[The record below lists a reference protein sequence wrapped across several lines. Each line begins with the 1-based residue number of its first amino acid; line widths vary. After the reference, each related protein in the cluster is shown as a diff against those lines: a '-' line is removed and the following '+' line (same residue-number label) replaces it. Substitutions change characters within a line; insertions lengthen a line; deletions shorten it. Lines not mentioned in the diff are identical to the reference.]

1 MFKSEEE
8 IVISRRIEIL
18 NETFYGKVYA
28 KFSIC
33 EKSLL
38 ILKIYMNVEIQFNL
52 NVQFWEFRG
61 ADFE

>member
-1 MFKSEEE
+1 MSFRSEEE

-33 EKSLL
+33 EKTLL
-38 ILKIYMNVEIQFNL
+38 ILKIYMNVECSVLGVSRCRF
-52 NVQFWEFRG
+52 
-61 ADFE
+61 